1 MTGEEPTEPGV
12 PPPHAAAA
20 PIAIPPPPD
29 TRAYR
34 AMKNSLYSIVEFA
47 WPILLSLFV
56 TPIVVNGLGADAY
69 GVLALVAVTLGLF
82 GLLDLGIG
90 GAAIRAVAHHHGQG
104 DLEAAG
110 RVVGTVVTAYL
121 VIGVAGGIAIAVA
134 TPFLVSSLLSIPAEL
149 QPAATVAFCASAVG
163 FPVSLLVGA
172 FASIPK
178 AVQQFDRSTRVAVV
192 FSTIGP
198 VMTAALVLA
207 GLGIPA
213 IAIASLGMNVAALV
227 VYYRVGHALLGGV
240 RIPLGI
246 DRGLFRELAAFGG
259 WFLVASVGI
268 AMLYQVDKLL
278 IGALIGV
285 AAVTYYVVPGNLANR
300 IQGFL
305 GAATQVVF
313 PASSAL
319 LAEGR
324 NDALARLYRDGTRLT
339 FLLAMTL
346 GVPMAVFALPFLR
359 YWLGPEFADQ
369 SATVMVILVGT
380 YVLLGLTGVVWG
392 LAFGAG
398 HARTNALFAVA
409 MGAINIVLLLV
420 LVGPYGIVGAAAA
433 YLVSAVLG
441 VPSLVWTIERRVVGL
456 SGREFLWQYARV
468 LPAVALQ
475 AVLAVLLLLLAVNLP
490 LTLAT
495 MALTAAALPVLYLLL
510 GLATPGDRELLG
522 QLIARLRQARL
533 PG

>member
-1 MTGEEPTEPGV
+1 MTDVAPA
-12 PPPHAAAA
+12 PPVASQ
-20 PIAIPPPPD
+20 PPD
-29 TRAYR
+29 SGAYR
-34 AMKNSLYSIVEFA
+34 AMKNSMYAIVEFA
-47 WPILLSLFV
+47 WPIALSLVV
-56 TPIVVNGLGADAY
+56 TPIVVRGLGADAY

-90 GAAIRAVAHHHGQG
+90 GAAIRAVAQHHGQG
-104 DLEAAG
+104 DLESAG
-110 RVVGTVVTAYL
+110 RVIGTVVTAYL
-121 VIGVAGGIAIAVA
+121 VIGVAGGIAVAAA
-134 TPFLVSSLLSIPAEL
+134 TPFLVSTFLAIPADL
-149 QPAATVAFCASAVG
+149 QPAATIAFYASAVG
-163 FPVSLLVGA
+163 FPISLLVGA

-178 AVQQFDRSTRVAVV
+178 AVQRFDRSTRVAVV

-198 VMTAALVLA
+198 VMTAALVVA

-213 IAIASLGMNVAALV
+213 IAVGSLVMNVAALI
-227 VYYRVGHALLGGV
+227 VYYRVGRGLLGGAP
-240 RIPLGI
+240 IPLGI
-246 DRGLFRELAAFGG
+246 DRGLFRELAMFGG

-319 LAEGR
+319 LAAGR
-324 NDALARLYRDGTRLT
+324 HDAMARLYRDGTRLT

-346 GVPMAVFALPFLR
+346 GVPMAVFAAPFLR
-359 YWLGPEFADQ
+359 YWLGAEFAAE
-369 SATVMVILVGT
+369 SATVMVVLVAT

-398 HARTNALFAVA
+398 HARTNALFAVG
-409 MGAINIVLLLV
+409 MGTIDIVLLLV
-420 LVGPYGIVGAAAA
+420 LVGPYGIVGAAIA
-433 YLVSAVLG
+433 YLVSAALG
-441 VPSLVWTIERRVVGL
+441 VPALIWTIERRVVRLRGH
-456 SGREFLWQYARV
+456 EFIRQYARV

-475 AVLAVLLLLLAVNLP
+475 VVIAFLLLQVAAGLL
-490 LTLAT
+490 LTLVA
-495 MALTAAALPVLYLLL
+495 MAATAAVLPVLYLLL

-522 QLIARLRQARL
+522 QLIARLRQRRL

>member
-1 MTGEEPTEPGV
+1 
-12 PPPHAAAA
+12 
-20 PIAIPPPPD
+20 
-29 TRAYR
+29 
-34 AMKNSLYSIVEFA
+34 MKNSMYAIIEFA
-47 WPILLSLFV
+47 WPIALSLVV

-90 GAAIRAVAHHHGQG
+90 GAAIRAIAQHHEND
-104 DLEAAG
+104 DLEGAG

-121 VIGVAGGIAIAVA
+121 VIGIVGGAAIVVA
-134 TPFLVSSLLSIPAEL
+134 TPFFVTTFLAIPRDL
-149 QPAATVAFCASAVG
+149 QPAAAVVFVLSGIG
-163 FPVSLLVGA
+163 FPVSLIVGA

-178 AVQQFDRSTRVAVV
+178 AVQRFDRSTRVAVV

-198 VMTAALVLA
+198 IMTAVFVLA

-213 IAIASLGMNVAALV
+213 IAAGGLAMNLAALV
-227 VYYRVGHALLGGV
+227 VYYRVGHGLIGGV

-246 DRGLFRELAAFGG
+246 DRALFRELATFGG
-259 WFLVASVGI
+259 WFLVASVGVT
-268 AMLYQVDKLL
+268 MLYQVDKLL
-278 IGALIGV
+278 IGALLGV

-319 LAEGR
+319 LTSGR
-324 NDALARLYRDGTRLT
+324 HDALARLYRDGTRLT

-346 GVPMAVFALPFLR
+346 GVPMAIFARHFLLH
-359 YWLGPEFADQ
+359 WLGPDFAER
-369 SATVMVILVGT
+369 STTVMVLLVGT

-392 LAFGAG
+392 LGFGAG
-398 HARTNALFAVA
+398 LAKQNALFAVA
-409 MGAINIVLLLV
+409 MGAIDIALLFV
-420 LVGPYGIVGAAAA
+420 LVGPYGIEGAAFA
-433 YLVSAVLG
+433 YLASAALG
-441 VPSLVWTIERRVVGL
+441 VPALIVLVERRVVGL
-456 SGREFLWQYARV
+456 TGYEFVRQYARV
-468 LPAVALQ
+468 LPAVAIQ
-475 AVLAVLLLLLAVNLP
+475 AVIGLVLVQAAVNLR

-495 MALTAAALPVLYLLL
+495 MATTAAALPVLYLLL
-510 GLATPGDRELLG
+510 GLATPGDRELLA
-522 QLIARLRQARL
+522 QLIARLRRVRV